1 MPIFDI
7 FQIAYVNVGGYNVLT
22 VDWGG
27 IAGFRNYMLPMLM
40 TSKIGARL
48 SKVLDNIAKLGLVKP
63 ADMHLIGHSL
73 GAHIAGVCGSL
84 MKSGMIGRIT
94 GER

>member
-1 MPIFDI
+1 M
-7 FQIAYVNVGGYNVLT
+7 GEYNVIT

-48 SKVLDNIAKLGLVKP
+48 AKVLDNIVHLGLVKSE
-63 ADMHLIGHSL
+63 DIHLIGHSL

-84 MKSGMIGRIT
+84 TKSGNIGRIT